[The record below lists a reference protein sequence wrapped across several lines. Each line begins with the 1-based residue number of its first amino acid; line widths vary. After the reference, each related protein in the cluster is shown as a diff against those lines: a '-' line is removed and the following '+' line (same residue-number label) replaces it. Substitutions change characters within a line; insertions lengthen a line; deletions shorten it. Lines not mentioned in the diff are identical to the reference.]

1 MVRRIA
7 QESRTGQI
15 MLPPGLAA
23 APVLDLMCT
32 HFVLTLAQQALAG
45 HDTTQQAFA
54 LANAVPKAE
63 PYTAFFETETS
74 ELLVSPTSGTLP
86 PAGSPTQTDAQGT
99 RNCATSCT
107 L

>member
-32 HFVLTLAQQALAG
+32 HFVPPGLACQCSGSPAALAG
-45 HDTTQQAFA
+45 AACERT
-54 LANAVPKAE
+54 
-63 PYTAFFETETS
+63 
-74 ELLVSPTSGTLP
+74 
-86 PAGSPTQTDAQGT
+86 
-99 RNCATSCT
+99 
-107 L
+107 